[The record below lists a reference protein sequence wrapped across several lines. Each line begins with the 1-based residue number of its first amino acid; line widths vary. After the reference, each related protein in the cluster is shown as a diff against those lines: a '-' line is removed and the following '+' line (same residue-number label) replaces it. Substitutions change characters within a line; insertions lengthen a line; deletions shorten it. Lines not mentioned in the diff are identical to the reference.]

1 MYTNQDKHSY
11 NHTSIHQRRPR
22 WLILAWI
29 AFCATIIFNP
39 LLSGFSVQAQ
49 QDVTPEDNAQDMLA
63 LLSPEERIGQLFLVT
78 FKGMKVDEG
87 TPIHNL
93 IISEHIGGVVL
104 LAANDNFNS
113 DDDSMQ
119 QILTMNRQ
127 LQLSRWA
134 ASQQPQLDP
143 VTNQTYII
151 HYTPLLIGT
160 YQEGDSHPFDQ
171 ILTGVTQLP
180 SGMAM
185 GATWNTERAYQIGSV
200 LGEELTALG
209 INMLIGP
216 SLDVLETPNP
226 ESSSDLGTRTFG
238 GDPFWVGEMGRAFIT
253 GLHQGSNGRVATIAK
268 HFPGNG
274 GADRPAEEEVS
285 TVRKSFDQLKRIDLV
300 PFFAVTGDA
309 PSADA
314 TTDALLASHIRY
326 QGFQENIRA
335 TTRPVSFDPQAFNQL
350 MSLTPLST
358 WRNSG
363 GVIVS
368 DNLGSRAVRS
378 FYELTG
384 QDYESRQVALNAFLA
399 GNDILY
405 LGDIADDEESDPYVE
420 IIRTLDFFTQKYT
433 EDPAFAQRVDES
445 VLRILRMKYRLYPV
459 FNLGYTLPPV
469 DRLDDLGKSDD
480 IVFETAREAATL
492 ISPSVAE
499 LDNAVPEAPKRTDRI
514 VFISDEMTAKQCSEC
529 PDLPIFPADSM
540 EQAVLRLYGPQA
552 GSQVQPFNLSSYSL
566 VELQEML
573 DSPRNSTQLEIDLRR
588 AQWIVFSMLD
598 INKEEP
604 SSQALL
610 RFLSERPDLFQ
621 QKKLIAFAFN
631 APYFLDATNISKLTA
646 YYGLYSKIP
655 GFVDVAARLLFKELT
670 PEGILPVSVP
680 GVGYDLITMTSPDPT
695 QVIPLE
701 LDQDIDQPSDSSI
714 TPEPLPTP
722 ELRLG
727 SSIPIRTG
735 VIIDRNGHPV
745 PDGTPVQFIVATDG
759 VVSSFPQVETTIGG
773 IAKTSIQVTSPGI
786 LEVRVESEPAKQSSI
801 LRFDIPS
808 EGDQPSTPTPTV
820 QPSSTPEPT
829 ATATIPP
836 TPIIIA
842 EPSSGDGLSLIDWLV
857 AVILTTTISFA
868 FYRLSALAGYV
879 RWGVRGGFFALIG
892 GLIAYCYLALS
903 LPGSHEIQASLGGWG
918 VLLVTTIGSFTGLIS
933 TMIWRETIKLARR

>member
-1 MYTNQDKHSY
+1 MFVTQI
-11 NHTSIHQRRPR
+11 NHKSTMRNRFNKRPR
-22 WLILAWI
+22 WLSAVWFVLLA
-29 AFCATIIFNP
+29 IIVFNP
-39 LLSGFSVQAQ
+39 LLSGFAVLAQ
-49 QDVTPEDNAQDMLA
+49 ESDSPDEKSQDMLA

-78 FKGMKVDEG
+78 FTGMQVDEG
-87 TPIHNL
+87 SPIHNL
-93 IISEHIGGVVL
+93 ILKEHIGGVVL
-104 LAANDNFNS
+104 LAANDNFTTG
-113 DDDSMQ
+113 DAAMQ
-119 QILTMNRQ
+119 QVITMNRQ
-127 LQLSRWA
+127 LQLIRWA

-143 VTNQTYII
+143 ATNETYLIN
-151 HYTPLLIGT
+151 YTPLLIGT
-160 YQEGDSHPFDQ
+160 YQEGDSHPYDQ
-171 ILTGVTQLP
+171 ILTGVTRLP

-185 GATWNTERAYQIGSV
+185 GATWNTERARQVGSI
-200 LGEELTALG
+200 LGGELAALG
-209 INMLIGP
+209 INLLIGP

-226 ESSSDLGTRTFG
+226 DSSSDLGTRTFG
-238 GDPFWVGEMGRAFIT
+238 GDPFWVGEMGKAFIT
-253 GLHQGSNGRVATIAK
+253 GLHQGSQGRVASIAK

-314 TTDALLASHIRY
+314 TADALLASHIRY

-350 MSLTPLST
+350 MSLDPLSI
-358 WRNSG
+358 WRDAG

-384 QDYESRQVALNAFLA
+384 QEYEARQVALNAFLA

-405 LGDIADDEESDPYVE
+405 LGDIADNENPDPYAE

-445 VLRILRMKYRLYPV
+445 VLRILKMKYRLYPI
-459 FNLGYTLPPV
+459 FNLANTLPPI
-469 DRLDDLGKSDD
+469 DGLESIGLSDD

-492 ISPSVAE
+492 ISPAVAE
-499 LDNAVPEAPKRTDRI
+499 LDNAVPEAPKRSDRI
-514 VFISDEMTAKQCSEC
+514 VFISDTMTAKQCSEC
-529 PDLPIFPADSM
+529 PDEPIFPADSM

-552 GSQVQPFNLSSYSL
+552 GSQVLPFNLTSYSL
-566 VELQEML
+566 VDLLEML

-588 AQWIVFSMLD
+588 AQWIVFGMLD
-598 INKEEP
+598 INKDDP
-604 SSQALL
+604 NSQGML

-670 PEGILPVSVP
+670 PTGVLPVSVP
-680 GVGYDLITMTSPDPT
+680 GVGYDLITMTSPEPD

-701 LDQDIDQPSDSSI
+701 LDQDIDQPTDSSV

-722 ELRLG
+722 EIRLG
-727 SSIPIRTG
+727 SSIPLRTG

-745 PDGTPVQFIVATDG
+745 PDGTPVQFIVSTDG
-759 VVSSFPQVETTIGG
+759 VVSTFPQIETTVGG
-773 IAKTSIQVTSPGI
+773 VAKSSLQVTSPGI
-786 LEVRVESEPAKQSSI
+786 LEVRVESEPAKQSNV

-808 EGDQPSTPTPTV
+808 DSSQPSTPTPTV
-820 QPSSTPEPT
+820 APSSTPEPT
-829 ATATIPP
+829 LTATIPP
-836 TPIIIA
+836 TPVIIA
-842 EPSSGDGLSLIDWLV
+842 ETSGDDGLTLFDWFV
-857 AVILTTTISFA
+857 AIILAATISFV
-868 FYRLSALAGYV
+868 FYRLSALAGQV
-879 RWGVRGGFFALIG
+879 RWGIRGGFFALIG

-903 LPGSHEIQASLGGWG
+903 LPGSDVMQSSLGGWG
-918 VLLVTTIGSFTGLIS
+918 IILVTTIGSFVGLIS
-933 TMIWRETIKLARR
+933 TMIWRETKKGARR